1 MFFAFRSFYLS
12 FGINGVMFKYMPL
25 KKGCM
30 NFYFNFTSILLQF
43 YFKFTSKIKKIWEI
57 GKKIHVRKCSK

>member
-30 NFYFNFTSILLQF
+30 NFYFNFTSNLLQKLRRF
-43 YFKFTSKIKKIWEI
+43 GKLVKKFMCGNAVNKPL
-57 GKKIHVRKCSK
+57 

>member
-30 NFYFNFTSILLQF
+30 NFYF
-43 YFKFTSKIKKIWEI
+43 KFTSKIKKIWEI

>member
-30 NFYFNFTSILLQF
+30 NFYFNFTSNLLQKLRRF
-43 YFKFTSKIKKIWEI
+43 VKLVKKIMCENAVN
-57 GKKIHVRKCSK
+57 KPL